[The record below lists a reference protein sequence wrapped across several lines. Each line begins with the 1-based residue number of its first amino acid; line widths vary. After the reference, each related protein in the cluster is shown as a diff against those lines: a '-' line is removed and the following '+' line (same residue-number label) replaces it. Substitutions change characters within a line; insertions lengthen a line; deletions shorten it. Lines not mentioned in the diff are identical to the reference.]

1 MYYGFSELAYKYGFV
16 KFIIETFQGCSENSS
31 FLCGPLKKYTLSLLN
46 ASIPTQYFVVCASG
60 LAPQGVRVKSYKT
73 FVKLQRDRIYFGV
86 IPRHKQSSAKSC

>member
-1 MYYGFSELAYKYGFV
+1 MS
-16 KFIIETFQGCSENSS
+16 I
-31 FLCGPLKKYTLSLLN
+31 SLVN
-46 ASIPTQYFVVCASG
+46 VSNPTQYFVVCASD